1 MKSHIVYMVPKWIVV
16 SLDQCQQANCV
27 RPVGSVLP
35 ALCCD
40 IIISLC
46 AKLHKNVERT
56 TSFLCV
62 LLRIYVGLSAL
73 LSRKKVKCIN
83 KYNFTGWLSKY
94 PVTILGL
101 ICV

>member
-1 MKSHIVYMVPKWIVV
+1 MVPKWIVV
-16 SLDQCQQANCV
+16 SLDQCQQASCV
-27 RPVGSVLP
+27 RPAGSV
-35 ALCCD
+35 LCCD

-62 LLRIYVGLSAL
+62 LLRMYVGLPAL

-83 KYNFTGWLSKY
+83 KYNFTSWLRRY
-94 PVTILGL
+94 PVTILG
-101 ICV
+101 